1 MKKVLMSGLF
11 VCIAGAAF
19 ASDGGLVGD
28 YRYVRPVRT
37 DYNTAAYA
45 PAPQYAPA
53 QYAPAQAAAPCART
67 VGAPVAVKT
76 GTEIIDHF
84 QMFQP
89 VTVYQPAGTF
99 SQRRVVQNP
108 QPVCNRCQ
116 QAY

>member
-28 YRYVRPVRT
+28 YNYVRPVR
-37 DYNTAAYA
+37 NTVVSA
-45 PAPQYAPA
+45 PAPQYANV
-53 QYAPAQAAAPCART
+53 QYAPAAAATCGRAC
-67 VGAPVAVKT
+67 GAPIAVKT